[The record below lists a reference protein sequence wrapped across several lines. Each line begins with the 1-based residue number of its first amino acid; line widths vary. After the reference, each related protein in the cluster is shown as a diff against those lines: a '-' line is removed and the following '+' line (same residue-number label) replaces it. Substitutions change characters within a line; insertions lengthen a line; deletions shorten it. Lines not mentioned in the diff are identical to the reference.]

1 MEQGAVHFG
10 ENSIIK
16 SAFHKNKRPININE
30 VDIKRIAL
38 SDKKPYGKNSFKYFN
53 GYRHEGNAFPS
64 PLCIKLPQLNAY
76 KKPFDKNIKYMN
88 HLVKDEKIPNKYL
101 KI

>member
-1 MEQGAVHFG
+1 MEQEAVHFR

-16 SAFHKNKRPININE
+16 SAFHKNKNPININE
-30 VDIKRIAL
+30 VDIKTIRL
-38 SDKKPYGKNSFKYFN
+38 SDKKSHSKDSFKFFI

-64 PLCIKLPQLNAY
+64 PLSIKLFQMNTYAKY
-76 KKPFDKNIKYMN
+76 FDKNKKYIN
-88 HLVKDEKIPNKYL
+88 HLIEDKKILKKIL